1 MSISTKSVPFRAN
14 TVKALNDPSLKS
26 ALRHATETFAQK
38 RTEAKASVP
47 FEAWRDEASGLR
59 SHVLDNLSDYVDRF
73 HVSAVRAG
81 AVVHRAQDAE
91 SAREIIASVL
101 KRFSAKRIVKSK
113 SMITEE
119 IHLNSYLHEQ
129 GFKVVE
135 TDLGEYIIQLAQE
148 SPSHIIVPAV
158 HKTRKQVGEL
168 FAEKLG
174 CDYTEDPFILA
185 KIARGVLRNE
195 FVSADAGISGA
206 NFAVADSGS
215 IVLVTNEGNGRMVTT
230 LPPLHIAVLSIE
242 KIVPT
247 LADLPKL
254 LRMLPRSATGQTLTS
269 YVSVITG
276 ARKQGDTTGATELH
290 IVMLDNGRSEIVK
303 GEFREILKCVRCG
316 ACMNV
321 CPVYRTVGGHAYAAT
336 YPGPMGII
344 LTTLLERMERA
355 HTLLDA
361 TTLCGACAEVC
372 PVKIPLPG
380 LLRRLRE
387 VRVEQGFTAQMERR
401 GMEGFGFAVQSA
413 GVFHL
418 GQKLARVSWP
428 FLQKLNGKG
437 ALARMPRPDAK
448 TFARRIQ

>member
-1 MSISTKSVPFRAN
+1 MSIFTRSVPFRAN
-14 TVKALNDPSLKS
+14 TIKALNDPSLRS

-38 RTEAKASVP
+38 RSEAKASVP
-47 FEAWRDEASGLR
+47 FEAWRDDASAMR
-59 SHVLDNLSDYVDRF
+59 SDVLSNLSGYLDLFRAR
-73 HVSAVRAG
+73 AVRAG
-81 AVVHRAQDAE
+81 ATVHLAKDAG
-91 SAREIIASVL
+91 SAREIIVSVL
-101 KRFSAKRIVKSK
+101 KQFSAKRIVKSK

-119 IHLNSYLHEQ
+119 IHLNSYLHQQ
-129 GFKVVE
+129 GFNVVE

-158 HKTRKQVGEL
+158 HKTRRQVGRL

-174 CDYTEDPFILA
+174 CDYTEDPFVLT
-185 KIARGVLRNE
+185 KIVRRVLRDE

-215 IVLVTNEGNGRMVTT
+215 IVIVTNEGNGRMVTT
-230 LPPLHIAVLSIE
+230 LPPLHIAVFSIE
-242 KIVPT
+242 KIIPS

-254 LRMLPRSATGQTLTS
+254 LRTLTRSATGQTLSS

-276 ARKQGDTTGATELH
+276 SRKPGETTGATELH
-290 IVMLDNGRSEIVK
+290 LVILDNGRSEIVN

-321 CPVYRTVGGHAYAAT
+321 CPVYRTVGGHAYAST

-372 PVKIPLPG
+372 PVKVPLPR

-387 VRVEQGFTAQMERR
+387 LRVEQDFTTQMERR
-401 GMEGFGFAVQSA
+401 GMDGFALAAQSPRI
-413 GVFHL
+413 FHL
-418 GQKLARVSWP
+418 GQKVARLSWP
-428 FLQKLNGKG
+428 LLKKLDGNG
-437 ALARMPRPDAK
+437 ALVRMPRPDPV
-448 TFARRIQ
+448 TFTRRMQ